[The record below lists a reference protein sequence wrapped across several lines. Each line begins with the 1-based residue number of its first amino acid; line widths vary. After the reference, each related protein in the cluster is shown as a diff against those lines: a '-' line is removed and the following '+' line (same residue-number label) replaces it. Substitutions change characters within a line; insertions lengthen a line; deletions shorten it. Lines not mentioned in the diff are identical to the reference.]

1 MKNSEYGR
9 SMVEMLGVLTVV
21 GVMSVGGITGYSK
34 MMAHY
39 KINKAIQQI
48 EQISSKLISV
58 GSGAASYEGLSNAS
72 AIKFDAIPSEA
83 REANDSNLV
92 NPFGGKI
99 IIEAAAFLDPD
110 DLPAA
115 GVVDKQAFT
124 ISYTD
129 LPEDACVA
137 LGSHNW
143 AGGKNTNLIGIG
155 IVPAETQLSSV
166 ESLIYQNCDGSKSGS
181 KLTACSNGSTYSVP
195 LSVSIAANVCNCA
208 NDTCAI
214 IFKYF

>member
-1 MKNSEYGR
+1 MINSEYGR
-9 SMVEMLGVLTVV
+9 SMIEMLGVLAVV
-21 GVMSVGGITGYSK
+21 GVMSVGGITGYTK
-34 MMAHY
+34 MMSQY

-83 REANDSNLV
+83 RDGNGTNLV

-99 IIEAAAFLDPD
+99 IIEAAAFLASGS
-110 DLPAA
+110 LPTA
-115 GVVDKQAFT
+115 GAVDKQAFT

-129 LPEDACVA
+129 LPEDACMA
-137 LGSHNW
+137 IGSHNW
-143 AGGKNTNLIGIG
+143 YGGKNTNLIGIG
-155 IVPAETQLSSV
+155 IVPAETQLSNI
-166 ESLIYQNCDGSKSGS
+166 EALLYQGCSGSKSGNN
-181 KLTACSNGSTYSVP
+181 LAACSNGATYSLP
-195 LSVSIAANVCNCA
+195 LSVSTVASVCSCA

-214 IFKYF
+214 MFKYF